1 MTADSKITRE
11 ERKNLSSSQRLYRL
25 YVIRAYKKWRKFNP
39 LKPTN
44 LLICYYYLQVAKIIY
59 LLIVTRR
66 IIVNTVST
74 LMQPGNILP
83 LLFLTAL
90 ITGVT
95 GMVKLNLGG

>member
-1 MTADSKITRE
+1 MTTDARMTAE

-25 YVIRAYKKWRKFNP
+25 YIIRAYKKWRKFNP

-74 LMQPGNILP
+74 LMQPGNIAP

-90 ITGVT
+90 ITGIT
-95 GMVKLNLGG
+95 GMIKLNLGG